1 MQTQASDTHTR
12 ILAAYSEHTS
22 VVGRD
27 RFCVEAAGVYRVI
40 QIANKKPYA
49 AISASRHN
57 LSPEENNKRSRD
69 LLADIKRSG
78 LYAYEMIGGYEET
91 KEDGSTAQVVENS
104 FFVPFDER
112 RKLKDFINL
121 FKELTAKY
129 GQEAFLLG
137 LPGGYDYQ
145 NYPIESESLKAGFH
159 YFVDKSGSGTSVG
172 TKAAPHVFEQF
183 GSIVIDPK
191 RNRAL
196 EWRVVGTTQPT
207 SVSGRVLMD
216 KLGLRW
222 VSVEMNQDVKLLA
235 VLEKV
240 LNRRKPIKS

>member
-1 MQTQASDTHTR
+1 MCAIANVFADFVEKIVREFLAMSLSRGTEIKER
-12 ILAAYSEHTS
+12 LLAAYNEHTS
-22 VVGRD
+22 VIGRD
-27 RFCVEAAGVYRVI
+27 RYCVEAAGVYRVI

-57 LSPEENNKRSRD
+57 LSAEENNQRSKD
-69 LLADIKRSG
+69 LLSDIKGKG

-91 KEDGSTAQVVENS
+91 KDDGSTAQVVESS

-112 RKLKDFINL
+112 RSLNEFINL
-121 FKELTAKY
+121 FKELTSKY

-137 LPGGYDYQ
+137 LPEGYDYQ
-145 NYPIESESLKAGFH
+145 NNPIESGNLKAGFH

-191 RNRAL
+191 TGL
-196 EWRVVGTTQPT
+196 W
-207 SVSGRVLMD
+207 SGGL
-216 KLGLRW
+216 LG
-222 VSVEMNQDVKLLA
+222 Q
-235 VLEKV
+235 
-240 LNRRKPIKS
+240 LNP